1 MEKLVSKNF
10 LGQDMEFYGCKSCA
24 ISNHEITNIIGDYI
38 YDDGFVNVIADP
50 EVPIKGFLVVGIK
63 PHVAKLT
70 ELSKD
75 ERSHIFEVVNKIEV
89 CMSSLG
95 EDSVLKFEDGYGS
108 HWRQWILPANYEYY
122 YNPQIYESDEKSK
135 SKCSL
140 YYSRFCS
147 LLLKLFID
155 SCKSKEELDFIKDAI
170 IVNSSIEDIIVVLRD
185 VLGDRLDDVL
195 KQLKEYNWNFGRG
208 KNLKNITNYAKM
220 FTSDDEKEEV
230 VDFARKMKKK
240 YDELY

>member
-50 EVPIKGFLVVGIK
+50 EVPIRGFLVVGIK

-95 EDSVLKFEDGYGS
+95 EDSVLKFEDGYGN

-122 YNPQIYESDEKSK
+122 YNPQICESDEKSK

-170 IVNSSIEDIIVVLRD
+170 VVNSSIEDIIVVLRD

>member
-1 MEKLVSKNF
+1 M
-10 LGQDMEFYGCKSCA
+10 
-24 ISNHEITNIIGDYI
+24 
-38 YDDGFVNVIADP
+38 
-50 EVPIKGFLVVGIK
+50 
-63 PHVAKLT
+63 
-70 ELSKD
+70 
-75 ERSHIFEVVNKIEV
+75 
-89 CMSSLG
+89 
-95 EDSVLKFEDGYGS
+95 
-108 HWRQWILPANYEYY
+108 
-122 YNPQIYESDEKSK
+122 
-135 SKCSL
+135 
-140 YYSRFCS
+140 
-147 LLLKLFID
+147 KLFID

-185 VLGDRLDDVL
+185 VLGDRLDDIL